1 MIKGNHGG
9 FVRGK
14 TQTAQFNGVLAKV
27 LAHNV
32 CCLITAMYEYNLD
45 LSFGTGD
52 SSLQLP
58 SAYYKRRGQDKGL
71 SIYGKEKKLL
81 DGLDGLAPAA

>member
-1 MIKGNHGG
+1 
-9 FVRGK
+9 
-14 TQTAQFNGVLAKV
+14 
-27 LAHNV
+27 
-32 CCLITAMYEYNLD
+32 MYEYNLD

>member
-1 MIKGNHGG
+1 M
-9 FVRGK
+9 
-14 TQTAQFNGVLAKV
+14 LAKV

-71 SIYGKEKKLL
+71 SMQVCQRSSGANMAL
-81 DGLDGLAPAA
+81 PV